1 MKLKAFDTKLTILQ
15 TALRQVRHLGYEAV
29 SIGGLAKEVGM
40 SKSGI
45 FAHFKSK
52 ENLHIMVIDH
62 GVVEFTKEVFRPAF
76 NKERGL
82 ERLRAFLDN
91 WIEYICAEQNGG
103 CPLLGASVE
112 FDDRPGVVKERVAYH
127 LENLKDFIE
136 KAIQMTINTGEFKK
150 DTDCKHLAFE
160 IYSLII
166 GFHIYQRTVGTSDT
180 KKFIKK
186 SFKNIIE
193 NNRA

>member
-1 MKLKAFDTKLTILQ
+1 MNIKAFDTKFTILQ
-15 TALRQVRHLGYEAV
+15 AALRQVRHLGYEAV

-62 GVVEFTKEVFRPAF
+62 GVVEFTKEVFKPAF
-76 NKERGL
+76 TSKRGL
-82 ERLRAFLDN
+82 TRLNAFLDN
-91 WIEYICAEQNGG
+91 WINYICEEKNGG

-112 FDDRPGVVKERVAYH
+112 FDDRPGIVKERVAYH
-127 LENLKDFIE
+127 LEALKYFIE
-136 KAIQMTINTGEFKK
+136 KAIQMTVETGEFKK
-150 DTDCKHLAFE
+150 NTDCKQVGFE

-166 GFHIYQRTVGTSDT
+166 GFHIYHRTVGTNDT
-180 KKFIKK
+180 KKFIKT
-186 SFKNIIE
+186 SFKNLIE
-193 NNRA
+193 NNKA